1 MHNWFMAD
9 QQSYSHHP
17 NIDESKQKNDG
28 KDVHTK
34 KVNFFHKA
42 IDSLGFQGF
51 WIEDGYM
58 YNKYLNFQIVFMGLP
73 FHSLCRLL

>member
-1 MHNWFMAD
+1 
-9 QQSYSHHP
+9 
-17 NIDESKQKNDG
+17 
-28 KDVHTK
+28 
-34 KVNFFHKA
+34 VNFFHKA

-51 WIEDGYM
+51 WIKDGYM